1 MFNYFIFRLCI
12 PYYSLKAYIY
22 ENELLQINT
31 MLILLSSLNI
41 KIKRNKRR
49 MILLLQ
55 VDDNSGKEKLMKKK
69 EERKYKRIK

>member
-22 ENELLQINT
+22 ANELLQINT

-69 EERKYKRIK
+69 RGKKI